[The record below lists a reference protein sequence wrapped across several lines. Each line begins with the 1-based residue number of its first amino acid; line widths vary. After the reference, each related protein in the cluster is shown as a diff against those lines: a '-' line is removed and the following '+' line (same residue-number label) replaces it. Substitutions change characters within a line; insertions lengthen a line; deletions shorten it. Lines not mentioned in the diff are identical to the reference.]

1 MKTETDSVNYLMSR
15 GIENMEPIV
24 KTKNVRGI
32 EAVLRSIIGII
43 LIIYALFVEGIL
55 RWVVGLIGVVFIL
68 TAVFGY

>member
-1 MKTETDSVNYLMSR
+1 MKTETDSVNSLMSR
-15 GIENMEPIV
+15 GKENMEPTV

-32 EAVLRSIIGII
+32 EVILRSIIGII
-43 LIIYALFVEGIL
+43 LIIFSIFIQGIL